1 MAKHSEFDLAEKI
14 STLPYSIKPN
24 YASGGFTRKGVWFDQ
39 DTGGVFNGSNPVE
52 PDHYKHPGGVQVI
65 DIIKHLDFLSGNV
78 IKYVAR
84 AGRKGDKREDLLK
97 AKQYLDWL
105 LEENA

>member
-1 MAKHSEFDLAEKI
+1 MAKHSESIELSAE
-14 STLPYSIKPN
+14 SIKSLANALESTVVIGKPAAGN
-24 YASGGFTRKGVWFDQ
+24 A
-39 DTGGVFNGSNPVE
+39 VE
-52 PDHYKHPGGVQVI
+52 PDHYRLPGGVQVI
-65 DIIKHLDFLSGNV
+65 DVIKHLGFLEGNV

>member
-1 MAKHSEFDLAEKI
+1 MAKHSDSIVLSAENIKSLASALESTVVIEK
-14 STLPYSIKPN
+14 P
-24 YASGGFTRKGVWFDQ
+24 AA
-39 DTGGVFNGSNPVE
+39 GSPVD
-52 PDHYKHPGGVQVI
+52 PDHYRLPGGVQVI
-65 DIIKHLDFLSGNV
+65 DVVRHLGFLEGNV

>member
-14 STLPYSIKPN
+14 STLPDSIKPN
-24 YASGGFTRKGVWFDQ
+24 YASGGYI
-39 DTGGVFNGSNPVE
+39 GGVGKWSTGSNPVE